1 MNWADN
7 SPDMVTLWIPLMKDL
22 GLSYTE
28 IKESSRGE
36 LLGLLKGLNNYN
48 ILHAFDGYTDKDITE
63 MAKNKPHVRGDYA
76 RTQSLKAKY
85 GYGKPPTSFKE
96 LLNK

>member
-28 IKESSRGE
+28 IKESSREE
-36 LLGLLKGLNNYN
+36 LVGLLKGLSNHN
-48 ILHAFDGYTDKDITE
+48 ILHAFDGYSDNDISE
-63 MAKNKPHVRGDYA
+63 MAKNKPSVRSDYA
-76 RTQSLKAKY
+76 KTQAMKARY
-85 GYGKPPTSFKE
+85 GFGSKPKSFKE
-96 LLNK
+96 LLK